1 MAPGCA
7 NKNFEIKAEGAEG
20 GGRGAIISYLMI
32 YYELEHNM
40 QGTYTILYVLAGK
53 VNFNIRLNIQ
63 ILALFVL
70 FQIIGNL
77 IKMKSL

>member
-1 MAPGCA
+1 M
-7 NKNFEIKAEGAEG
+7 K
-20 GGRGAIISYLMI
+20 
-32 YYELEHNM
+32 
-40 QGTYTILYVLAGK
+40 GTYTILYVLAGK